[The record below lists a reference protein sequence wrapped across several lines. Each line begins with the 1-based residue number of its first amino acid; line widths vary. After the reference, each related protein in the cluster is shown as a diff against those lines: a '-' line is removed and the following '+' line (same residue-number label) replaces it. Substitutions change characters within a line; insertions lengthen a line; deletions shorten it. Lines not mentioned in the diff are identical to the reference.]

1 MKLKLVLVTLLFF
14 LVQPVFSAKIA
25 QESKQESGSGTADV
39 QKSETKQETKEGE
52 KKQEP
57 KSESK
62 PGEADKKE
70 GDYKMDVKVPLT
82 TLDFVLTDRHG
93 SVLEMDL
100 KEDEINDMLEVKED
114 GVPQK
119 ITFFEPRDTRKSIVL
134 LLDYS
139 KQAVI
144 WSYYSNGD
152 VWVGPFYLINSLQD
166 KDYISIVTYDLVPRK
181 QLDFTRNKDE
191 AMETIRSLGNPMFS
205 ESNLSDAVWKVLDA
219 IKDRKER
226 MAVVL
231 ISTGL
236 DTFPRSGRS
245 FEDEVLKRVANERV
259 NFYTISIGNIFKIK
273 MDPYLSAP
281 ARLDLLVA
289 ENRLKFLAEY
299 SGGFFSAPRFE
310 AEYPDIFKD
319 IAARLDKQYTIGY
332 YPTNRNFNGKS
343 RKIKVTVKK
352 NYDINKDGKI
362 DKNDEIRVVCKT
374 EYFPGKTF
382 KPDKH

>member
-1 MKLKLVLVTLLFF
+1 MKLKLALIALLF
-14 LVQPVFSAKIA
+14 LLAQPVFAEKMT
-25 QESKQESGSGTADV
+25 QEPKQEPGTADA
-39 QKSETKQETKEGE
+39 QKSETKQEAK
-52 KKQEP
+52 
-57 KSESK
+57 
-62 PGEADKKE
+62 D
-70 GDYKMDVKVPLT
+70 GDYKMDVNVPLT
-82 TLDFVLTDRHG
+82 TIDFVLTDRRG
-93 SVLEMDL
+93 SVLELDL
-100 KEDEINDMLEVKED
+100 KEDDINDMLEVKED

-119 ITFFEPRDTRKSIVL
+119 IALFEPRDSRKSVVL

-139 KQAVI
+139 MQAAI
-144 WSYYSNGD
+144 RSYYSNGD
-152 VWVGPFYLINSLQD
+152 VWVGPLYLINTLQD

-191 AMETIRSLGNPMFS
+191 AREAIRMLGFPMFS
-205 ESNLSDAVWKVLDA
+205 ESNLTDAVWKVLDA

-259 NFYTISIGNIFKIK
+259 NFYTISIGESMMIKI
-273 MDPYLSAP
+273 DPYLSSE
-281 ARLDLLVA
+281 ARMNLIQAD
-289 ENRLKFLAEY
+289 NRLKFLAEY
-299 SGGFFSAPRFE
+299 SGGFFSHPRFE
-310 AEYPDIFKD
+310 GEYPDIFND
-319 IAARLDKQYTIGY
+319 IAARLKTQYTIGY

-352 NYDINKDGKI
+352 SFDINKDGKI
-362 DKNDEIRVVCKT
+362 DKNDQIKVVCKT
-374 EYFPGKTF
+374 EYFPGRNF